1 MACLVLLDLGLC
13 KTLCDDAKSLV
24 YVCWQFWMYANL
36 VAWIL
41 SNLLVM
47 LCVDD
52 ELLCLYLLCEF
63 ISSVNSVRHNSIHF
77 YH

>member
-13 KTLCDDAKSLV
+13 KTLCDDAESPV
-24 YVCWQFWMYANL
+24 YVCWQFWMHANL

-52 ELLCLYLLCEF
+52 ELLCLCLLCKF
-63 ISSVNSVRHNSIHF
+63 ISSVNSVRHNSTHV
-77 YH
+77 YR